1 MADAPA
7 FWDALDRH
15 GETPALLPVGQA
27 VVSYA
32 ELAALCARQAE
43 IWRGLPGKSL
53 MLLAITNTVESVA
66 ALLSALQAGHAVLPT
81 TLDPLGEAFALL
93 VERYRP
99 ERVVLTGAGDPAWAD
114 DYTENACGGLRQLR
128 RLDGTASPLHPDLGV
143 LLTTSGS
150 TGSPKLV
157 RLSRRA
163 VAANAR
169 QIAAALAM
177 TSQDRAVSLLPLGYS
192 FGLSVLTSHLQ
203 VGGSV
208 VLTDRSPV
216 EAEFW
221 SDAAT
226 YAVTTLPGVP
236 FTFDML
242 RRVGAPAR
250 APAALRRLLQ
260 AGGRMTPQM
269 IAWTRESFAAQGA
282 ELVVMYGQTE
292 ACARMSVLPPA
303 ELVEALG
310 SVGCAVPEGKFSIG
324 AEGEVIYTG
333 PNVMMG
339 YAETRDDLAKGDEL
353 GGVLAT
359 GDLGRLDE
367 RGRLWLTGR
376 SKRIA
381 KPFGLRVSLD
391 DIEAA
396 LTPYGSLAVVGDD
409 KTLWV
414 VVESGDLDA
423 LRAAVA
429 VLAAR
434 MKLPP
439 TLFRLRPV
447 ASLPRGANGKVLYA
461 SLMEA
466 S

>member
-1 MADAPA
+1 N
-7 FWDALDRH
+7 
-15 GETPALLPVGQA
+15 A
-27 VVSYA
+27 V
-32 ELAALCARQAE
+32 E
-43 IWRGLPGKSL
+43 P
-53 MLLAITNTVESVA
+53 VA
-66 ALLSALQAGHAVLPT
+66 ALLSAVQAGHAVLPT
-81 TLDPLGEAFALL
+81 TLDPLGDAFALL
-93 VERYRP
+93 VDRYRP
-99 ERVVLTGAGDPAWAD
+99 EWVVLSGTGDPAWAAA
-114 DYTENACGGLRQLR
+114 YTENACGGLRQLR
-128 RLDGTASPLHPDLGV
+128 RRNCEASPLHPDLAV

-192 FGLSVLTSHLQ
+192 FGLSVLNSHLQ

-221 SDAAT
+221 ADAAAC
-226 YAVTTLPGVP
+226 AVTTLPGVP

-242 RRVGAPAR
+242 RRVGAAAR
-250 APAALRRLLQ
+250 APASLRRLLQ
-260 AGGRMTPQM
+260 AGGRMASPM
-269 IAWTRESFAAQGA
+269 IAWTREAFAAQGV

-303 ELVEALG
+303 ELAG
-310 SVGCAVPEGKFSIG
+310 AAGAVGYAVPEGRFTIN
-324 AEGEVIYTG
+324 ADGEVIYSG

-339 YAETRDDLAKGDEL
+339 YAETRADLAKGDEL

-367 RGRLWLTGR
+367 RGRLWLSGR
-376 SKRIA
+376 IKRIA

-396 LTPYGSLAVVGDD
+396 LAPFGSLAVAGDD
-409 KTLWV
+409 TILWV
-414 VVESGDLDA
+414 VVERGDLDA
-423 LRAAVA
+423 LRASVA
-429 VLAAR
+429 ALAAR

-439 TLFRLRPV
+439 SLFRIRPV
-447 ASLPRGANGKVLYA
+447 PALPRGTNGKVLYGQ
-461 SLMEA
+461 LLVEP
-466 S
+466 